1 VIGTSDCLWGLLDG
15 MNSDG
20 LAVSLTFG
28 GAKVYGPGFGIP
40 LVIRYLLEVAG
51 TVSEALT
58 ALRRIPVSMSY
69 NVTLT
74 DRDGCVRTAYLAPGQ
89 PMEVRAFPLA
99 TNHRFDRPVD
109 PVQGRRF
116 RSLERQEYLLGLLH
130 DEPHPTFSPRSF
142 CGNRCVAATTPTGSA
157 PCTPPTTAQ
166 TPERST
172 IDGRAPPGPGHST
185 RRTPNCDLT
194 FRPHN
199 GRRIPA

>member
-1 VIGTSDCLWGLLDG
+1 
-15 MNSDG
+15 MNADG

-28 GAKVYGPGFGIP
+28 GAKIYGQGFGIP

-74 DRDGCVRTAYLAPGQ
+74 DRDGCVRTAYLAPDQ
-89 PMEVRAFPLA
+89 AMEVRAVPLA
-99 TNHRFDRPVD
+99 TNHRFDRSD
-109 PVQGRRF
+109 YPVQARRF
-116 RSLERQEYLLGLLH
+116 RSFERQEHLLGLLH
-130 DEPHPTFSPRSF
+130 DEPHRTQTFSPRSP

-166 TPERST
+166 IPQRST
-172 IDGRAPPGPGHST
+172 IDGRAPPGPGRS
-185 RRTPNCDLT
+185 RPRTPNCDLT
-194 FRPHN
+194 FRPDN
-199 GRRIPA
+199 GSKIPA